1 MPNTLRQASAAVRAS
16 VSPNEQVKV
25 YARGQMTTLGKGWSF
40 DIAEPAMTGA
50 ETLLGVLVSDV
61 LGLFT
66 RLARRAR
73 VSVDEVE
80 ATATVQLVDPLVHLG
95 VIGSEGTPRY
105 EAFILRAYLGTSA
118 SESTVRHLWEETLR
132 RAPLYQTLHRA
143 GLVKAHFQL
152 TA

>member
-1 MPNTLRQASAAVRAS
+1 MPDTLRQASAAVRAS

-25 YARGQMTTLGKGWSF
+25 YARGQMTTLSKGWSF

-61 LGLFT
+61 LGLFA
-66 RLARRAR
+66 RLAKRSR
-73 VSVDEVE
+73 VLVDEVE
-80 ATATVQLVDPLVHLG
+80 ATASLVLVDPLVHLG
-95 VIGSEGTPRY
+95 VIGAEGQPRY
-105 EAFILRAYLGTSA
+105 ETFVLRAYLGTSA
-118 SESTVRHLWEETLR
+118 PESTVRQLWEEALR

-143 GLVKAHFQL
+143 GLVEAHFQL